1 MKANELTAMSKEQ
14 LDAIMDPVNFI
25 GCAALQ
31 TRDYLAEVVQPILD
45 ENKES
50 LGLSADINV

>member
-1 MKANELTAMSKEQ
+1 MSKEQ